1 MFTPLQQREVFHLL
15 FLKQLTGRLKP
26 DLYAVKGGINLR
38 LFFGSIR
45 YSEDMDIDIK
55 GVETFRLKDI
65 VMEII
70 TSKTLITNL
79 KTFNIERVIPPDIT
93 KAKQTETTQ
102 RFKIHLINTA
112 SEDLFA
118 KIEFSRRR
126 LEQPV
131 MTETVSETILKFY
144 KLPSIVV
151 SHYPADIAAS
161 QKIRALADRAE
172 PQARDIFDLYLLLP
186 QMEKSQKALKS
197 IPESKIKKA
206 YGHVFDIDFAVFKD
220 TVISYLDETD
230 QGLYK
235 RRDIWEEMQLKV
247 GHVIENLVKHG

>member
-15 FLKQLTGRLKP
+15 FLKQLAGRLKP
-26 DLYAVKGGINLR
+26 DLYAVKGGVNLR

-45 YSEDMDIDIK
+45 YSEDMDIDVK
-55 GVETFRLKDI
+55 GIESFRLKDI
-65 VMEII
+65 VMEILL
-70 TSKTLITNL
+70 SKTLITNL
-79 KTFNIERVIPPDIT
+79 RTFNIERVVPPAII

-112 SEDLFA
+112 SEDLFT
-118 KIEFSRRR
+118 KIEFSRRK

-131 MTETVSETILKFY
+131 IAEMVSETILKPY
-144 KLPSIVV
+144 KLPSLFV
-151 SHYPADIAAS
+151 SHYPADIAVS

-186 QMEKSQKALKS
+186 RMEKSQPAFKS
-197 IPESKIKKA
+197 LSAVTIKKA
-206 YGHVFDIDFAVFKD
+206 YGHVFDIDFSVFKD

-230 QGLYK
+230 QHLYN
-235 RRDIWEEMQLKV
+235 RRDVWEDMQLKV
-247 GHVIENLVKHG
+247 GHIIESLAKHV